1 MNDAFAT
8 LHRTDASI
16 AQLPTFFEPTQRTF
30 GLLVEKEL
38 SELSHIFDSP
48 KHPVCLILGGGKG
61 MGKLELL
68 SSLLDVVDVSAS
80 DFFLAQGLFSFLVLT
95 ALRKG
100 DSLEDIKKDLVEL
113 GALQE
118 PAPGEPES
126 RSERFGELLSKFEP
140 RLPELDA
147 SARRERAARRV
158 VPTLSGVDYQ
168 TNLSLDVK
176 DRFDV
181 WSQTKAGYSPK
192 FDDFTPVCLCSFAL
206 SDDEVFHFQVAT
218 DRLKRVLD
226 ILQAAMTEL
235 EKAEELAAQLR
246 GKE

>member
-1 MNDAFAT
+1 MRTKTFKTGGYDAEKLGKDIALLLKLPADKVENLVSF
-8 LHRTDASI
+8 LSTD
-16 AQLPTFFEPTQRTF
+16 TN
-30 GLLVEKEL
+30 
-38 SELSHIFDSP
+38 
-48 KHPVCLILGGGKG
+48 LILNFENRSDD
-61 MGKLELL
+61 LNA
-68 SSLLDVVDVSAS
+68 LLDVVDVSAS